1 MLESAHMAMNLADQV
16 RAFCALLEQGKTIEA
31 IEQFYAEDVHVIE
44 NRKLVRA
51 GRVACV
57 KYEREQ
63 LGGQAQRPQIRVRRS
78 AVDEANQVA
87 FLEYV
92 MRFTGPG
99 ARPMRIEEVSV
110 QKWERGQISEERFY
124 YEGIVD
130 EGD

>member
-1 MLESAHMAMNLADQV
+1 MAKNLAEQV

-31 IEQFYAEDVHVIE
+31 IEQFYAEDVHVLE

-63 LGGQAQRPQIRVRRS
+63 LAGQAQRPQIRVRRS

-99 ARPMRIEEVSV
+99 ERPMRIEEVSV
-110 QKWERGQISEERFY
+110 QKWERGLISEERFY